1 MHGTTRRR
9 LGAIAAA
16 GLLFASACSSDA
28 DPDGGATPTTE
39 AGPSTDAP
47 STTAAP
53 SDAATFPGDTWD
65 TAAPAELGL
74 DPAVLDG
81 LAADAEAA
89 GSSCL
94 VVVRDGVVVADHAW
108 PGPEQE
114 PREAF
119 SVTKSLTSTLV
130 GIAADRGDL
139 ALDDP
144 AATYLPEWAG
154 TPSASVTVE
163 DLVANTSGREWSLG
177 IDYGQMLGAED
188 KTAFARALGQDAPP
202 GEVWAYNNS
211 AIQTL
216 SAVLEAAT
224 GQPAED
230 LAAEA
235 VFAPTGM
242 ADSTLQTDASGQ
254 ALTFMGLRTTC
265 LDLARFGHLM
275 LNDGTWDGEQVLSA
289 DYVEAA
295 TDTSSSELNAGYGY
309 LWWLNKE
316 GTIAT
321 PTLASTGVGSQDT
334 APGQML
340 PGASEDIFW
349 ALGFNNQVVAVVPE
363 AGIVAV
369 RMGPKPPDDAPFSYA
384 ELTTAVLDAVVG
396 EPAPR

>member
-1 MHGTTRRR
+1 MDTTTRRL
-9 LGAIAAA
+9 LGSLVAV
-16 GLLFASACSSDA
+16 GLLLTSACSSDA
-28 DPDGGATPTTE
+28 AGSSDGDPGVDGTEPSEASTTTE
-39 AGPSTDAP
+39 PAP
-47 STTAAP
+47 
-53 SDAATFPGDTWD
+53 DATFPGVAWD
-65 TAAPAELGL
+65 VGQPADLGL
-74 DPAVLDG
+74 DPAALDR

-94 VVVRDGVVVADHAW
+94 VVVRDGTVVAEHAW

-119 SVTKSLTSTLV
+119 SATKSLTSTLV

-139 ALDDP
+139 ALEDS
-144 AATYLPEWAG
+144 ASTYLPTWAG
-154 TPSASVTVE
+154 TPSEAVTVE
-163 DLVANTSGREWSLG
+163 DLVANTSGREWSLA

-188 KTAFARALGQDAPP
+188 KTAFAIGLGQDAPP
-202 GEVWAYNNS
+202 DEVWAYNNS

-216 SAVLEAAT
+216 SAVLEEAT
-224 GQPAED
+224 GLPPEDFAE
-230 LAAEA
+230 EA
-235 VFAPTGM
+235 VFGPIGM
-242 ADSTLQTDASGQ
+242 TDSELRTDASGQ

-275 LNDGTWDGEQVLSA
+275 LNEGTWDGEEVVSA
-289 DYVEAA
+289 DYVAAA

-309 LWWLNKE
+309 LWWLNKK

-321 PTLASTGVGSQDT
+321 PTLASTGVGSQET

-384 ELTTAVLDAVVG
+384 ELTTGVLDAIV
-396 EPAPR
+396 EP